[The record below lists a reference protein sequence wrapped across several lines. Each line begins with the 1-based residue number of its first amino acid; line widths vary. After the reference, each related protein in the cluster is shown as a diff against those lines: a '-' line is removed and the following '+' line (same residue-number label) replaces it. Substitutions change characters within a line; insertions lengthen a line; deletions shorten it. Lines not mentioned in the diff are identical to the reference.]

1 MSKPQSRNTGN
12 CVTME
17 RSSLTEIFRLLGDDR
32 RRRIL
37 HAIRA
42 RSGPIQIGALVAELV
57 ESEGVESRDRIELS
71 LYHNHLPRLSDS
83 GIIEYTFGEDHI
95 VIHELPEP
103 LVSHLLL
110 AEEVDGVRQRR

>member
-1 MSKPQSRNTGN
+1 MSKPQSQNTGN
-12 CVTME
+12 CATIE
-17 RSSLTEIFRLLGDDR
+17 RSSLTDIFRLLSDDR

-42 RSGPIQIGALVAELV
+42 RSGPMQIGALVAELV
-57 ESEGVESRDRIELS
+57 KLEGVDSRDRIELS

-83 GIIEYTFGEDHI
+83 GIIDYTPGEDHV
-95 VIHELPEP
+95 VIRKLPEP

-110 AEEVDGVRQRR
+110 AEEVDGIRQRR